1 MARRSMIARRN
12 PFEVFV
18 GVIVIALTLVLLLY
32 LVASLSSAGASR
44 YMLQAEFARI
54 DGIAAGS
61 DVRIAGVKVGTV
73 VGTSINPKTY
83 KAVVRLAVRPDIRLP
98 ADSLAEITSE
108 NLLGGDYISLVPGQA
123 GAKISSGGE
132 VAGTQSSID
141 LESLLGKFILSV
153 TDLVSIV
160 QKRETGH

>member
-1 MARRSMIARRN
+1 MIARRN
-12 PFEVFV
+12 PFEVVV
-18 GVIVIALTLVLLLY
+18 GVIVIVLTLALLLY
-32 LVASLSSAGASR
+32 LVASLSAAGASR
-44 YMLQAEFARI
+44 YMLRAEFGRI

-73 VGTSINPKTY
+73 IGTSIDPKSY

-98 ADSLAEITSE
+98 TDSLAEITSE

-123 GAKISSGGE
+123 GDKISSGGL

-160 QKRETGH
+160 QKRETGQLGRK

>member
-1 MARRSMIARRN
+1 MIARRN
-12 PFEVFV
+12 PFEVLV
-18 GVIVIALTLVLLLY
+18 GVIVIVLTLALLLY
-32 LVASLSSAGASR
+32 LVASLSTAGASR
-44 YMLQAEFARI
+44 YMLRAEFGRI

-73 VGTSINPKTY
+73 IGTSIDPKSY

-98 ADSLAEITSE
+98 TDSMAEISSE

-123 GAKISSGGE
+123 GAKISSGGL
-132 VAGTQSSID
+132 VAGTRSSID

-153 TDLVSIV
+153 TNLVSIV
-160 QKRETGH
+160 QKRETGQLGGK

>member
-1 MARRSMIARRN
+1 MIARRN

-32 LVASLSSAGASR
+32 LVASLSTAGASR
-44 YMLQAEFARI
+44 YVLQAQFGRI

-73 VGTSINPKTY
+73 VGTSIDPKTY
-83 KAVVRLAVRPDIRLP
+83 RAVVRLAVRPDIRLP
-98 ADSLAEITSE
+98 TDSMAEITSE
-108 NLLGGDYISLVPGQA
+108 NLLGGNYISLVPGQA
-123 GAKISSGGE
+123 AAKISSGGE
-132 VAGTQSSID
+132 VTGTQSSID
-141 LESLLGKFILSV
+141 LESLLGNFILSV
-153 TDLVSIV
+153 TNLVSIV